1 MGNGD
6 IIKPDEDVDIGHAF
20 SGAIRCRKLTVLE
33 GGSVTGTVVAER
45 VDVKGSLNGVVD
57 CEYFQALPPAFVRG
71 TVFSPNSLTRD
82 KDGQSADV
90 LVLHSSKRQAIFH
103 LEPPKPPIN
112 FEEVISTAIEEAF
125 AERIAP
131 ASRASHLE
139 AAAPAEA
146 EVEVQSEKDL
156 GLLERLAAK
165 GLTSLLPA
173 DPEPEELPEPVQAV
187 PSSDRAVTSGRTPL
201 PSLV

>member
-1 MGNGD
+1 
-6 IIKPDEDVDIGHAF
+6 
-20 SGAIRCRKLTVLE
+20 
-33 GGSVTGTVVAER
+33 VAER

-112 FEEVISTAIEEAF
+112 FEEVISSAIDEAF

-131 ASRASHLE
+131 ISAASPSVPAVEVS
-139 AAAPAEA
+139 AEA
-146 EVEVQSEKDL
+146 QPERDL
-156 GLLERLAAK
+156 GLLERLASK
-165 GLTSLLPA
+165 GLTSLLPV
-173 DPEPEELPEPVQAV
+173 DPEPETHPEPVPAA
-187 PSSDRAVTSGRTPL
+187 PTASGTSGRTPL